1 MIRKQLTVT
10 FLVLLWATHIN
21 ANDFYNWFST
31 ASCRVDFHFTGN
43 ASSTSVSIHRIKQ
56 EPVWGGR
63 TSKTDEFMNLGEYRF
78 QVTDSATSKLLY
90 VDGFSSLF
98 FEWQTTPEAKK
109 LQRSFE
115 STLLFPFPKKAVK
128 VSIEKRKGFDSWEV
142 INTFQISPSDKL
154 IIKNKPVDAKIKE
167 IQNNCSPNKAI
178 DIVVIA
184 EGYTA
189 SEREKFFVD
198 AQKLADNLFTHEPF
212 SRYKSRINLHAVAAV
227 SAENEISMPHKDIW
241 RNTALGAH
249 YYTFYEPRYLTSP
262 NVFSIRDYASLVPY
276 DAIYILANTSTYGG
290 GGIYNFYAL
299 ASAHSDRAK
308 AEVIVHEFGHSFA
321 GLADEYFYDKEDV
334 FDEMYALNKEPWE
347 PNITTMVQFD
357 KKWKAE
363 LPQNCPIPTPLTD
376 ETKTQKTGLFEGGGY
391 RTKGIYRPSYDCR
404 MRTNNAPGFCSVC
417 EKAVEKM
424 IVFLTEE

>member
-1 MIRKQLTVT
+1 
-10 FLVLLWATHIN
+10 
-21 ANDFYNWFST
+21 
-31 ASCRVDFHFTGN
+31 
-43 ASSTSVSIHRIKQ
+43 
-56 EPVWGGR
+56 
-63 TSKTDEFMNLGEYRF
+63 
-78 QVTDSATSKLLY
+78 
-90 VDGFSSLF
+90 
-98 FEWQTTPEAKK
+98 
-109 LQRSFE
+109 
-115 STLLFPFPKKAVK
+115 
-128 VSIEKRKGFDSWEV
+128 
-142 INTFQISPSDKL
+142 
-154 IIKNKPVDAKIKE
+154 
-167 IQNNCSPNKAI
+167 
-178 DIVVIA
+178 
-184 EGYTA
+184 
-189 SEREKFFVD
+189 
-198 AQKLADNLFTHEPF
+198 
-212 SRYKSRINLHAVAAV
+212 
-227 SAENEISMPHKDIW
+227 MPHKDIW

-363 LPQNCPIPTPLTD
+363 LPQNCPIPTPVTD

-404 MRTNNAPGFCSVC
+404 MRTNNAPGFCTVC

-424 IVFLTEE
+424 IIFLTEE